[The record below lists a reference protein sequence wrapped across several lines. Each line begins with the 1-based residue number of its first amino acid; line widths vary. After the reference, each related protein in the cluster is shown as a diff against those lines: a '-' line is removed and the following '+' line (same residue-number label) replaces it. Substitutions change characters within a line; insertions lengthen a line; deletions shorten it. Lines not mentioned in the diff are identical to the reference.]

1 MRIAVAGDTHGRTE
15 KLTRTMQMLKP
26 DHLFFTGDFYND
38 GLKLARRLNI
48 DWTGVT
54 GNCDFGPKGRQE
66 QLVTY
71 AGRSFYLIHGH
82 QYGAKRS
89 LNSLFY
95 RGQEVGANVVLFGHT
110 HVPVCERMDGIWMI
124 NPGSA
129 SLPRHGSS
137 CSYALIDLGEKV
149 DIDA

>member
-1 MRIAVAGDTHGRTE
+1 
-15 KLTRTMQMLKP
+15 MQMLKP

-48 DWTGVT
+48 GWTGVT
-54 GNCDFGPKGRQE
+54 GNCDFGSKGRQE

-71 AGRSFYLIHGH
+71 AGQSFYLIHGH

-89 LNSLFY
+89 LVSLFY
-95 RGQEVGANVVLFGHT
+95 RGLEVGANVVLFGHT
-110 HVPVCERMDGIWMI
+110 HVPVCERIDGIWMI

-129 SLPRHGSS
+129 SLPRYGSG
-137 CSYALIDLGEKV
+137 CSYALIDLGE
-149 DIDA
+149 DDLHPRIIEI